1 MKGGIDMMDN
11 LAATMHEH
19 FSRVSPIYRYLRT
32 LDVEPLQFMAE
43 TLQDKR
49 HVIRVLD
56 VGCGT
61 GHYSLQFAKLIGRRY
76 GYQNLL
82 LVCFDSSAAM
92 LSEAK
97 RHFDECSIPNV
108 TFVLGD
114 ANKLNN
120 VSGQFDV
127 TMTTNAIHHYDA
139 RQFIKKAKKVLKVG
153 GYLFI
158 YTRLMEQ
165 NRRTIWGQHFPK
177 FVEKEGR
184 LFARGEL
191 ENIIAAEP
199 GLRVHTVRE
208 FSFPRVSTLEAL
220 ELKARNQH
228 YSTFC
233 FYTDEEFEEALTEFR
248 SAIKRNY
255 DDLNAI
261 RHVDE
266 NILIVAR
273 KEDRG

>member
-1 MKGGIDMMDN
+1 MMDN
-11 LAATMHEH
+11 PAITMHKH
-19 FSRVSPIYRYLRT
+19 FSKVSPIYRYLRT

-43 TLQDKR
+43 TLGDKR
-49 HVIRVLD
+49 QSTRVID

-61 GHYSLQFAKLIGRRY
+61 GHYSLQFAKLIGQRY
-76 GYQNLL
+76 GYQNLS
-82 LVCFDSSAAM
+82 LVCLDSSAAM

-108 TFVLGD
+108 AFVLGD

-120 VSGQFDV
+120 INGQFDV
-127 TMTTNAIHHYDA
+127 VMTTNAIHHYDA
-139 RQFIKKAKKVLKVG
+139 RQFIKKAKEVLKVG

-165 NRRTIWGQHFPK
+165 NRRNIWGQHFPK
-177 FVEKEGR
+177 FTEKETR
-184 LFARGEL
+184 LFVRGEL

-199 GLRVHTVRE
+199 GLCVHCVRE
-208 FSFPRVSTLEAL
+208 FAFPRVSTLEEL
-220 ELKARNQH
+220 ELNAKNKH

-233 FYTDEEFEEALTEFR
+233 FYTAEEFEEALREFG
-248 SAIKRNY
+248 STIKRNY

-266 NILIVAR
+266 NTLIVAR
-273 KEDRG
+273 RLRTS